1 MKNKALA
8 LGAAILL
15 ATGIAFSFAST
26 GGQVCCPPEKC
37 NMEAQ
42 TCDGIPCPIEDCPI
56 ECCKK

>member
-15 ATGIAFSFAST
+15 SAGIAFSFANT
-26 GGQVCCPPEKC
+26 GGEICCPSERC
-37 NMEAQ
+37 NITEQ
-42 TCDGIPCPIEDCPI
+42 TCDGVPCPIEDCPI